1 MTTETTNPKAASA
14 PKYHAYSVTDATKK
28 GQKDRWHRIGAV
40 FAHEDGEG
48 ETLMLDSLPF
58 NFNGR
63 IVMRAPKTE
72 QGAGQ

>member
-1 MTTETTNPKAASA
+1 VTKETNNPKEAGT
-14 PKYHAYSVTDATKK
+14 PKYHAYSVIEATRR
-28 GQKDRWHRIGAV
+28 GQKPRWNRIGVV

-48 ETLMLDSLPF
+48 ETLLLDSLPI

>member
-1 MTTETTNPKAASA
+1 MTKETTNPKEVSP
-14 PKYHAYSVTDATKK
+14 PKYHAYSVIEATRK
-28 GQKDRWHRIGAV
+28 GQKARWNRIGVV

-48 ETLMLDSLPF
+48 ETLLLDSLPI